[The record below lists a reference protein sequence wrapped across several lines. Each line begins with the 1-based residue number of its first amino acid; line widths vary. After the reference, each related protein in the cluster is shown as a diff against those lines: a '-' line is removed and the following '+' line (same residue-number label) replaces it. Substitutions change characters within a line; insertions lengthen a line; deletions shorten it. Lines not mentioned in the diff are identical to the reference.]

1 MGKRSRKK
9 ERRRRPDGPRKRL
22 DAPRFAEGRVEEALD
37 WIAGAG
43 WQDRAS
49 GHVHIEVPLA
59 LHHDQGRAVQRAV
72 DALRR
77 FPQIVSRLL
86 RATKEAIEVVS
97 MPLSR
102 ADADRMHERL
112 CARAASGRAE
122 QREALRMGLGA
133 STETEPPEVATT
145 YRAMAMTK
153 ADGTLVKPVDDSWLA
168 AVDAHGRVDGGRDA
182 GKPSGSLS
190 GMDDE
195 PRWAA
200 GTGFTTA
207 MEDVPDVLAVL
218 AIGETPEEAAKRG
231 AAIALDNG
239 LLTEGTGVKVAPIHA
254 IDGKML
260 REHFERTLEEA
271 RRQGGPRDR
280 RAGAHRPGRARPG
293 RLRARPRD
301 RLARAPVGGEARRRG
316 VRDADDRQRRPG
328 ATVERR
334 KEAGP
339 LLAGED
345 PLKGGPRLGCPALGA
360 RSRERGAARQS
371 VPPGRSRGT
380 PPTEQATPAHAGV
393 RPCARRY
400 PDHSGLRTP
409 YGPG

>member
-112 CARAASGRAE
+112 CARAASGLAE

-153 ADGTLVKPVDDSWLA
+153 ADGILVKPVDDSWLA
-168 AVDAHGRVDGGRDA
+168 AVDAHGRVDGGR
-182 GKPSGSLS
+182 GRG
-190 GMDDE
+190 E
-195 PRWAA
+195 
-200 GTGFTTA
+200 
-207 MEDVPDVLAVL
+207 AV
-218 AIGETPEEAAKRG
+218 R
-231 AAIALDNG
+231 
-239 LLTEGTGVKVAPIHA
+239 VAQR
-254 IDGKML
+254 DG
-260 REHFERTLEEA
+260 R
-271 RRQGGPRDR
+271 
-280 RAGAHRPGRARPG
+280 
-293 RLRARPRD
+293 
-301 RLARAPVGGEARRRG
+301 RAPVGRRDGVHDGDGRRARRPRRARHR
-316 VRDADDRQRRPG
+316 RDAGGGRQARGGHRPRQRT
-328 ATVERR
+328 A
-334 KEAGP
+334 
-339 LLAGED
+339 D
-345 PLKGGPRLGCPALGA
+345 GGHRA
-360 RSRERGAARQS
+360 
-371 VPPGRSRGT
+371 
-380 PPTEQATPAHAGV
+380 
-393 RPCARRY
+393 
-400 PDHSGLRTP
+400 
-409 YGPG
+409 

>member
-153 ADGTLVKPVDDSWLA
+153 ADGILVKPVDDSWLA

-271 RRQGGPRDR
+271 RRQGDHATAEQVRTALGERDQ
-280 RAGAHRPGRARPG
+280 AVYELGLEIGWHERPSAARPEDAECATLTTDSDGLAQLWNAG
-293 RLRARPRD
+293 RK
-301 RLARAPVGGEARRRG
+301 PVRYW
-316 VRDADDRQRRPG
+316 
-328 ATVERR
+328 
-334 KEAGP
+334 
-339 LLAGED
+339 
-345 PLKGGPRLGCPALGA
+345 
-360 RSRERGAARQS
+360 REK
-371 VPPGRSRGT
+371 T
-380 PPTEQATPAHAGV
+380 H
-393 RPCARRY
+393 
-400 PDHSGLRTP
+400 
-409 YGPG
+409 